1 MVKVRQIQLLIP
13 DPTADPV
20 VSPSDGFDNAKRNVK
35 VGDLSFGIASRY
47 ASGVAID
54 STDPATFQL
63 TNFTVIL

>member
-1 MVKVRQIQLLIP
+1 
-13 DPTADPV
+13 